1 MLKNNKKWCEV
12 LLYYDVILIKINKL
26 SLIL

>member
-1 MLKNNKKWCEV
+1 MFENNKKWCEM
-12 LLYYDVILIKINKL
+12 LLLYDVILIKINKL